1 MDNIHSPSRNNQRKP
16 QNRTL
21 SVLLVS
27 LTFALALPG
36 SGTTQNAVADFDGN
50 GTVAFDD
57 FLLFAEAFGT
67 TNAIYDLDIDGTV
80 GFGDFLLFVEAFGN
94 TSADVL
100 PPNILLII
108 ADDMGLDATPGY
120 NFGDTKPTMPVLDS
134 LASIGVTYDNVWS
147 APLCSPTR
155 ATILTGRYGFRTNV
169 ITVDNAISETET
181 SIQSYLREQAP
192 TYADAIIGKWH
203 LSGAR
208 AEADAPN
215 RLGISHYAGFLTGS
229 LSDYWDWP
237 LTINGATTDSQGYAT
252 TVFTDLAIDWV
263 SSRQDQPWFL
273 WLAYTAPH
281 TPFHLPPDSL
291 HTRSNL
297 SGETGDIDSRPRPYY
312 LAALEALDTEM
323 GRLLRNVDTENTIV
337 IFIGDNGTPA
347 RAVQEPVDRMRAKGS
362 IYEGGIHVPMIV
374 AGKGVTRH
382 GEREDALINTT
393 DLFATIVD
401 LTGAG
406 TDLIHDSVSFRS
418 TLTSAGTGRRTFAYS
433 EIENDGISQ
442 WAIRNERYKLVSDE
456 TGRQELFDLQ
466 SDPFELTE
474 LLSSGS
480 DSTATARTE
489 LEATLSQLRN

>member
-1 MDNIHSPSRNNQRKP
+1 
-16 QNRTL
+16 
-21 SVLLVS
+21 
-27 LTFALALPG
+27 
-36 SGTTQNAVADFDGN
+36 
-50 GTVAFDD
+50 
-57 FLLFAEAFGT
+57 
-67 TNAIYDLDIDGTV
+67 
-80 GFGDFLLFVEAFGN
+80 
-94 TSADVL
+94 
-100 PPNILLII
+100 
-108 ADDMGLDATPGY
+108 
-120 NFGDTKPTMPVLDS
+120 
-134 LASIGVTYDNVWS
+134 
-147 APLCSPTR
+147 
-155 ATILTGRYGFRTNV
+155 
-169 ITVDNAISETET
+169 
-181 SIQSYLREQAP
+181 
-192 TYADAIIGKWH
+192 
-203 LSGAR
+203 
-208 AEADAPN
+208 
-215 RLGISHYAGFLTGS
+215 
-229 LSDYWDWP
+229 
-237 LTINGATTDSQGYAT
+237 
-252 TVFTDLAIDWV
+252 
-263 SSRQDQPWFL
+263 
-273 WLAYTAPH
+273 
-281 TPFHLPPDSL
+281 
-291 HTRSNL
+291 L

-406 TDLIHDSVSFRS
+406 TDLIHDSASFRS